1 MPDIFMH
8 FVFGRWFSHRSEV
21 SKPPPP
27 VQQPAPK
34 PKDPPSH
41 G

>member
-8 FVFGRWFSHRSEV
+8 FVFGRWFTHRSEV
-21 SKPPPP
+21 SKPAPPP
-27 VQQPAPK
+27 QPEPK
-34 PKDPPSH
+34 PKDPPSR